1 MLELSYRL
9 LQIEWFLP
17 SGSALELPCFWM
29 ASARGQAESEL
40 WVLATTVAS
49 GLFSL
54 LSQGRIYA
62 RGVSWDEGVWGP
74 RILGLLLLEQN

>member
-17 SGSALELPCFWM
+17 SGSALELTCLGI
-29 ASARGQAESEL
+29 ASARGQTESEL

-54 LSQGRIYA
+54 LSQGRTYA
-62 RGVSWDEGVWGP
+62 LGVSWDEGVWGP
-74 RILGLLLLEQN
+74 SILGLLLLE